1 MQLTFSDPASGQSRP
16 APTLHLQWVVRVV
29 AAACGLGLLGMLIV
43 ARVLQ
48 PEVSGLGTHRQLK
61 LPECGVWMVTG
72 QPCPSCGMT
81 TAWAHATRGNLIASA
96 QSNAGGLLLACSA
109 MVSVVWLLG
118 SAIRGQWIIQPH
130 VPTILMLMMIVVVV
144 TLGHWLIKISI

>member
-1 MQLTFSDPASGQSRP
+1 
-16 APTLHLQWVVRVV
+16 
-29 AAACGLGLLGMLIV
+29 
-43 ARVLQ
+43 
-48 PEVSGLGTHRQLK
+48 
-61 LPECGVWMVTG
+61 
-72 QPCPSCGMT
+72 MT

-118 SAIRGQWIIQPH
+118 SAIRGKWIIQPH